1 MAAGFTAF
9 DHARMAEALQ
19 LAARGLYST
28 DPNPRVGCVIV
39 NDGTVVGR
47 GFHLKAGEPHA
58 EVHALQDARERA
70 RGATVYVT
78 LEPCS
83 HTGRTPPCA
92 DALIEA
98 GVSRVIA
105 AMRDPNPKVAG
116 NGFEKL
122 AAAGV
127 ETVSGLME
135 QEARALNPGFVSRM
149 TRGRPWVRSKL
160 AVSLDGRTALADG
173 TSKWIS
179 DAAAREDAHRWRAR
193 SSAILTGSGTVLADD
208 PALTVRLEGSEAAWR
223 QPLRVVVDSGL
234 RISSQARI
242 FQGVGPCCIAT
253 LEADGTKQQA
263 FVAAGVVLLNL
274 PAADRHVDLEALMRA
289 LAGRECNEVL
299 VEAGPA
305 LNGALLRAG
314 LIDEL
319 IVYMAPH
326 VLGDTARGMFA
337 IPALAAMD
345 ARQELKLIDLRQIG
359 GNLRLIFSVE

>member
-9 DHARMAEALQ
+9 DYACMAEALQ
-19 LAARGLYST
+19 LAERGLYST
-28 DPNPRVGCVIV
+28 DPNPRVGCVIA
-39 NDGTVVGR
+39 NAGKVVGR
-47 GFHLKAGEPHA
+47 GFHRKAGEPHA
-58 EVHALQDARERA
+58 EVHALQDAGKQA

-122 AAAGV
+122 GAAGID
-127 ETVSGLME
+127 TASGLME
-135 QEARALNPGFVSRM
+135 TTARALNPGFVRRM

-193 SSAILTGSGTVLADD
+193 SSAILTGSGTVIADD
-208 PALTVRLEGSEAAWR
+208 PALTVRLEGGEAAWR
-223 QPLRVVVDSGL
+223 QPLRVVVDSAL
-234 RISSQARI
+234 RIPAQARI
-242 FQGVGPCCIAT
+242 FQGAGQSCIAT
-253 LEADGTKQQA
+253 IETDVGKQQTFA
-263 FVAAGVVLLNL
+263 AAGITLLNM
-274 PAADRHVDLEALMRA
+274 PAVNRQVDLAALLKA
-289 LAGRECNEVL
+289 LAERECNEVL

-305 LNGALLRAG
+305 LNGALLQAG

-319 IVYMAPH
+319 IVYMTPH
-326 VLGDTARGMFA
+326 LLGDTARGMFS

-359 GNLRLIFSVE
+359 GNLRLIFTVE